1 MNLPPGR
8 SPPGSGTSSRGMTPW
23 ALAVDPSRAALLII
37 DVQERLAAAMPP
49 EGMAALTRNLLVLCE
64 AARRFGLPVVASQ
77 QYPRGLGATVAP
89 VEEALAAL
97 PPEQVHRFDKVE
109 FSACAA
115 PAAAALWSRLARDT
129 WITTGMEAHVCVYQ
143 TVRQLRDE
151 GASVHVV
158 RDAVLSRTADNLAT
172 GLGLIERTGA
182 VVTSTEVVV
191 FDLLQKAGT
200 DDFKALSKLIR

>member
-1 MNLPPGR
+1 MN
-8 SPPGSGTSSRGMTPW
+8 
-23 ALAVDPSRAALLII
+23 LAVDPSRAALLII

>member
-1 MNLPPGR
+1 MNLALDPGR
-8 SPPGSGTSSRGMTPW
+8 S
-23 ALAVDPSRAALLII
+23 ALLVV

-49 EGMAALTRNLLVLCE
+49 EGMADLTRNVVILCE
-64 AARRFGLPVVASQ
+64 AARRFGLPVVVSQ
-77 QYPRGLGATVAP
+77 QYPRGLGATIGP

-97 PPEQVHRFDKVE
+97 SPGQVHRFDKVE

-115 PAAAALWSRLARDT
+115 PAAADLWARLGRDT

-143 TVRQLRDE
+143 TVRQLVE
-151 GASVHVV
+151 GGAAVHVA

-172 GLGLIERTGA
+172 GLSLIERTGA
-182 VVTSTEVVV
+182 VLTSTEVVV
-191 FDLLQKAGT
+191 FDLLQRAGT